1 MYLELDGQGPLHV
14 QLARALRTAILDG
27 RLKPGSRLA
36 STRVVSM
43 ELGLSRTTV
52 LAAYEQLRAE
62 GFISGRVGSGSYVGP
77 VLTGTRAPAASFA
90 STMASVSPEVG
101 VNTTPPP

>member
-43 ELGLSRTTV
+43 
-52 LAAYEQLRAE
+52 
-62 GFISGRVGSGSYVGP
+62 
-77 VLTGTRAPAASFA
+77 
-90 STMASVSPEVG
+90 
-101 VNTTPPP
+101 